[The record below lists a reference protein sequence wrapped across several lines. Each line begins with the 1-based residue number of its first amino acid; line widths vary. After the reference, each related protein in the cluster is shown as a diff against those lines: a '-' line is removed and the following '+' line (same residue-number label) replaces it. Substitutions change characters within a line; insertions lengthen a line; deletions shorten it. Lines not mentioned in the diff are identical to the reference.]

1 MLASINPLGERARNR
16 RWSLTVTAYLVGSV
30 LGGAVMGALL
40 GLVGALLGSWV
51 GLVTSTAII
60 VAVCALG
67 LAADLGV
74 GGLRLPTIHRQVDKD
89 WLDRYRGWVT
99 GLSFGFQLG
108 LGVVTVVNT
117 AAIYAT
123 FVLALVSGSPL
134 VGAIIGT
141 TFGLARSLVILSV
154 RHVQQPAELRGAHRR
169 MRSWDLRSRQ
179 VSLGVQAAVGLA
191 AAAVA
196 VGR

>member
-60 VAVCALG
+60 VTVCALG

-74 GGLRLPTIHRQVDKD
+74 GGLRLPTIVRST
-89 WLDRYRGWVT
+89 RIGAT
-99 GLSFGFQLG
+99 GI
-108 LGVVTVVNT
+108 
-117 AAIYAT
+117 AA
-123 FVLALVSGSPL
+123 GSP
-134 VGAIIGT
+134 A
-141 TFGLARSLVILSV
+141 
-154 RHVQQPAELRGAHRR
+154 
-169 MRSWDLRSRQ
+169 
-179 VSLGVQAAVGLA
+179 
-191 AAAVA
+191 
-196 VGR
+196 